1 MKLSRVKMIGG
12 FFLAGVLSVPAW
24 AAKTAQPGSLNYVE
38 GQVAIG
44 DQTVDAQAI
53 GSIMLQPGQS
63 LTTNNGKAEILL
75 TPGVFLRLD
84 DTSSVQMVAAGLT
97 NTEVTLEQGRAMVEV
112 TEIHPENN
120 LRITEDG
127 VSTQLL
133 KTGLYDF
140 DAGQNQVRVFSGKAA
155 VLDGDREVTVDGGH
169 EVDLNVPGK
178 LKTEKFD
185 KEQAQQSDL
194 YRWSSLRSSYL
205 AEANADAAR
214 VYVSNGYYGP
224 GWVGAGWYWNS
235 WYGSYTYIPAGG
247 IFYSPF
253 GWGFYSP
260 LFVFRAPVFF
270 VGHPFFHTFGP
281 GFRSVV
287 VARPVVTGGFR
298 SGPVV
303 AGRVVAHGTGGGFV
317 RGSGGFH
324 GGGGNHG
331 RR

>member
-1 MKLSRVKMIGG
+1 MKLSRLKMIGG

-38 GQVAIG
+38 GHVAIG
-44 DQTVDAQAI
+44 DQPVDAQAI
-53 GSIMLQPGQS
+53 GATMLQPGQS

-84 DTSSVQMVAAGLT
+84 DTSAVQMVAAGLT
-97 NTEVTLEQGRAMVEV
+97 DTEVTLQQGRAMVEV

-140 DAGQNQVRVFSGKAA
+140 DATQNQIRVFSGKAA
-155 VLDGDREVTVDGGH
+155 VLDGDREVTVEGGH
-169 EVDLNVPGK
+169 QVDLNVEGK
-178 LKTEKFD
+178 LKTEKFNKD
-185 KEQAQQSDL
+185 DYKESDL

-205 AEANADAAR
+205 AEANVDAAR
-214 VYVSNGYYGP
+214 VYVNNGYYGP

-235 WYGSYTYIPAGG
+235 WYGAYTYIPAGG

-281 GFRSVV
+281 GFHSVV
-287 VARPVVTGGFR
+287 VTRPVVTGGFR
-298 SGPVV
+298 SGP
-303 AGRVVAHGTGGGFV
+303 AATGRVVAHARGGVVHGGGGF
-317 RGSGGFH
+317 H
-324 GGGGNHG
+324 GGGNHG